1 MGSQKRPQES
11 RGVLDSN
18 QIHKSANG
26 HVQPLESRGGAGS
39 VGERVEGQDMS
50 QLLKPDQEILRTRIR
65 FALRRATGFVF
76 DIDAMLRKPEL
87 RARRIG
93 LWRDVATGELNSL
106 LDQLETEFQADAEH
120 DEEER
125 TVVLRREELE
135 ALRR

>member
-1 MGSQKRPQES
+1 
-11 RGVLDSN
+11 
-18 QIHKSANG
+18 
-26 HVQPLESRGGAGS
+26 
-39 VGERVEGQDMS
+39 MS

-93 LWRDVATGELNSL
+93 LWRDVATEELNSL
-106 LDQLETEFQADAEH
+106 LDRLETEFQADAEH
-120 DEEER
+120 DDEER
-125 TVVLRREELE
+125 TVVLRREEMD

>member
-1 MGSQKRPQES
+1 
-11 RGVLDSN
+11 
-18 QIHKSANG
+18 
-26 HVQPLESRGGAGS
+26 
-39 VGERVEGQDMS
+39 MS

-93 LWRDVATGELNSL
+93 LWRDVATEELNSL

-120 DEEER
+120 DDDEER
-125 TVVLRREELE
+125 TVVLRREELD